1 VYDASVAIHVVA
13 AIIGFGATFT
23 YPVLQV
29 FAARRGLWALPLAMG
44 AILAISQWVAVP
56 ATVVVGVTGLYQ
68 VVAGPYSFREAWLVA
83 GAALYGFVMVAG
95 VFVLAPAYRR
105 AERLALRAAES
116 ESIGL
121 RAEYRRALRLPV
133 LLGPF
138 VAAAI
143 VATAVL
149 MELKPA

>member
-29 FAARRGLWALPLAMG
+29 FAARQGLWALPLAMG

-56 ATVVVGVTGLYQ
+56 ATVLVGVTGVYQ
-68 VVAGPYSFREAWLVA
+68 VVAGPYSFRETWLVA
-83 GAALYGFVMVAG
+83 GTALYGFVMVAG

-105 AERLALRAAES
+105 AERLVLRAAES
-116 ESIGL
+116 ESVEL
-121 RAEYRRALRLPV
+121 RAEYQRALRLPV
-133 LLGPF
+133 LLGPV